1 MKNISRYILVFIAIL
16 SFAVALPKFYW
27 LVFEKPIRSP
37 FIMYSCIDEDFMIIE
52 NGIRKDLKGNEYT
65 REEFEQKL
73 PLLNMRQLIVAG
85 VMPDS
90 IKGHEMDPHEI
101 NSHRSFFR
109 YKPATVFAP
118 KPELYPLFESE
129 SGRAQLEMPQD
140 FFRIQGRMEFVN
152 AATNKVIEEK
162 TRMFTAVLQKRGF
175 RFPAKMIEGIPTTRK
190 SCDEGYIVV
199 DANDMLY
206 HVKMAQG
213 KPYVKKIDLPE
224 GLKFKFIGCV
234 DFKDKKYYCYLFS
247 EDNELYVLTQDE
259 YELIKWS
266 VEGLNP
272 ENEEIRIY
280 GDFFNYNV
288 IQVGRNYM
296 KNTVLD
302 KDYKKVDKYSSS
314 WLKRSD
320 TVQGKVFSYIFPAEV
335 NLEHKYSSFNDFY
348 INRSKGIT
356 WIILN
361 VIFLIIHVV
370 IIRKRRANIKNHII
384 DLAIIFITGI
394 YGFIAINIFPNKFYD

>member
-1 MKNISRYILVFIAIL
+1 
-16 SFAVALPKFYW
+16 
-27 LVFEKPIRSP
+27 
-37 FIMYSCIDEDFMIIE
+37 MYSCIDDDFMIIE
-52 NGIRKDLKGNEYT
+52 NGVRKDLKGNEYT

-73 PLLNMRQLIVAG
+73 PLLNMRQLIVSG

-90 IKGHEMDPHEI
+90 IKGYEMDPHEI
-101 NSHRSFFR
+101 NSHRSYFR
-109 YKPATVFAP
+109 YKPLTVFAP
-118 KPELYPLFESE
+118 KPGLYPLFESE

-140 FFRIQGRMEFVN
+140 FFRIQGRMEFVD

-175 RFPAKMIEGIPTTRK
+175 RFPAKVIEGIPTTRK

-199 DANDMLY
+199 DGNDMLY

-288 IQVGRNYM
+288 IQVGKNYM

-320 TVQGKVFSYIFPAEV
+320 TFQGKVFSYIFPAEI
-335 NLEHKYSSFNDFY
+335 NLEYKYSSFNDFY
-348 INRSKGIT
+348 FNRSKGIN

-361 VIFLIIHVV
+361 AIFLMIHVV
-370 IIRKRRANIKNHII
+370 IIRKRRAIIKNHII